1 MRRYLVLIYVLVLL
15 FASYAIL
22 QPLADEIMLHAEAED
37 TSSTTDISEDV
48 STLENSAMNLKVAAE
63 STLDEMQSLELWT
76 NSNTNLSGGNRAEIM
91 SRLDAAET
99 KAEDYESQLEAID
112 QKLTVILDRL
122 SNMKQSDPDVSALMN
137 RAQNVKNTISQIR
150 ETLNDISSVRGRID
164 VSKL

>member
-22 QPLADEIMLHAEAED
+22 QPLADEMMLHAEAED
-37 TSSTTDISEDV
+37 TFSTTDISEDV

-76 NSNTNLSGGNRAEIM
+76 NSNANLSGGNRAEIL

-99 KAEDYESQLEAID
+99 KAEDYESQLDAID
-112 QKLTVILDRL
+112 QKLTVIFDRL
-122 SNMKQSDPDVSALMN
+122 SNRKQSDPDAAALMN

-164 VSKL
+164 FSKL